1 MQLCVCGRS
10 SPCSND
16 NRSGQGRAW
25 LLEPFPRFGWPF
37 CPQLQLLP
45 AGSRDR
51 TVYPSPVVVCCLV
64 AAAATHTHS
73 CNSPPPCYTN
83 LAAATKRSCT
93 ATEDDQAK
101 NTKNW
106 QNKNT
111 KGLAAYPLQPDKP
124 TDANYWFYFY
134 TMSGETGRQ
143 EGNL

>member
-1 MQLCVCGRS
+1 LQLCVCGSS

-16 NRSGQGRAW
+16 NRSGQGLA
-25 LLEPFPRFGWPF
+25 FGTLSPIRLAF
-37 CPQLQLLP
+37 LP
-45 AGSRDR
+45 AAATAARRDR
-51 TVYPSPVVVCCLV
+51 TVYPSPVVVCCLI

-73 CNSPPPCYTN
+73 CNSLPCYTN

-101 NTKNW
+101 NTENW

-111 KGLAAYPLQPDKP
+111 KGLAAYPLQADKP